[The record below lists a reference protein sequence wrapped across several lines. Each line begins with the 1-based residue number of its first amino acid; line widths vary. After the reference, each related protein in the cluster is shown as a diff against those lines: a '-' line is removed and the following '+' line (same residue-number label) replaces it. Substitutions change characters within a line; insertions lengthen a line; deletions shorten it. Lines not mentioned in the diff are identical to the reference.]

1 MSTKPQVADGRRLYA
16 QGCPLACALDVLGE
30 RWTLLIV
37 RELLLGPKRFT
48 ELGTA
53 LPAAGPNRLTTRLR
67 RLQEAGIAQKT
78 LTGAYALTTY
88 GEGLR
93 EPVIGLGLWGL
104 PLMPDIDTVDA
115 RPDMVAL
122 VMSGAIS
129 PALLDDLE
137 IEVEVATPDVFTIAV
152 ADGRMVVRSG
162 PSENPSTSHLHC
174 SSAQFIELS
183 LGATNLGDELSSND
197 VSIDRDVERV
207 SRLFDHFAVTANER
221 LSHA

>member
-1 MSTKPQVADGRRLYA
+1 MTARSGADGRRLYG

-30 RWTLLIV
+30 RWTLLVI

-67 RLQEAGIAQKT
+67 RLQEAGVAEKT
-78 LTGAYALTTY
+78 PAGAYALTAY

-104 PLMPDIDTVDA
+104 GLMPDIHTVEA

-129 PALLDDLE
+129 PTLLSDLE
-137 IEVEVATPDVFTIAV
+137 VDVEVTTPEVFTMSV
-152 ADGRMVVRSG
+152 RDGRMVVRSG
-162 PSENPSTSHLHC
+162 PSGSPATSRLRCISTE
-174 SSAQFIELS
+174 FIDLS
-183 LGATNLGDELSSND
+183 LGAMTLSDKLRSGDVQIDGD
-197 VSIDRDVERV
+197 VDRV
-207 SRLFDHFAVTANER
+207 SRLFDHFAVTAHEH